1 MTADL
6 EDSGGLVEA
15 FTSALQ
21 GVTLPATRQQLIEAA
36 LRSGAPE
43 EVVDLVLALDDAA
56 PFTSIDQ
63 AWTEA
68 AGPDGS

>member
-1 MTADL
+1 MADL
-6 EDSGGLVEA
+6 EDPGGLAEA

-21 GVTLPATRQQLIEAA
+21 GVTLPATRQHLIEAA
-36 LRSGAPE
+36 MGAGAPDA
-43 EVVDLVLALDDAA
+43 VISLLSALDDTA